1 MTAVTIQRVIPRPIE
16 AVWAV
21 VSDLEAHPVTL
32 TRIDTDAGP
41 PRVGWAFVAL
51 TGIGRLRFADRMVVT
66 PLVAAGG
73 RAGRV
78 RDRQDRPLAG
88 GLGHHSAR
96 GARRHPDATD
106 LA

>member
-51 TGIGRLRFADRMVVT
+51 TGIGRLRFADRMSS
-66 PLVAAGG
+66 PLVAAGRG
-73 RAGRV
+73 RARV
-78 RDRQDRPLAG
+78 RHRQDRLLG
-88 GLGHHSAR
+88 GWAAIRLEAPTAPAR
-96 GARRHPDATD
+96 D
-106 LA
+106 